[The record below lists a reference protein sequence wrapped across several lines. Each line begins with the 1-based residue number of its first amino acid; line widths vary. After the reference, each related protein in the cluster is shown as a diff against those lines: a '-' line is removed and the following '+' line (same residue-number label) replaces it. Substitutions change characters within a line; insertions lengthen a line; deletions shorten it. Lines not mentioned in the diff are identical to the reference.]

1 MKNPNSATQSDT
13 AVSTSHP
20 VLDTVAVVTPALNEA
35 ESLRVLLPELMRFRL
50 GQVIIGDNGSTD
62 ETAAVARDHGTTVVS
77 EPQRGYGAAC
87 WAAMQ
92 YIAPE
97 IDVVLFLDADA
108 SDDLARIP
116 DLVMPIIEDRADL
129 VIATRDA
136 PTVEAGA
143 LSPQQRFGN
152 WLAVNLIRLR
162 WRYRYRD
169 LGPFR
174 AIRKTSLDRIA
185 MRDRAFGWTVEMQIR
200 ALQEGLRIEQV
211 SVHYKRR
218 IGQSKIGGTIKGSI
232 KAGYWI
238 LGTIGKFWFRRGK
251 TASH

>member
-1 MKNPNSATQSDT
+1 MNKST
-13 AVSTSHP
+13 AAGQP
-20 VLDTVAVVTPALNEA
+20 DTVVSPSQTKLAGVAVIMPALNEA
-35 ESLRVLLPELMRFRL
+35 ESLRVLLPELMSYRL

-62 ETAAVARDHGTTVVS
+62 QTAAVARHHGATVVS

-92 YIAPE
+92 QIAPE
-97 IDVVLFLDADA
+97 IEVVLFLDADA
-108 SDDLARIP
+108 SDDLGRIP
-116 DLVMPIIEDRADL
+116 DLVTPILEDRADL

-136 PTVEAGA
+136 STVEAGA

-162 WRYRYRD
+162 WGYRYRD

-174 AIRKTSLDRIA
+174 AIRKTSLDQIA

-251 TASH
+251 TADH